1 LFHKGERE
9 EKMPLAATLVSSDKV
24 EIVTAPSA
32 GGLGHYSTIALA
44 EHVPLVTACA
54 LALPFLTE
62 CGG

>member
-1 LFHKGERE
+1 
-9 EKMPLAATLVSSDKV
+9 MPLAVTLVSSDKV
-24 EIVTAPSA
+24 AIVTAPSA
-32 GGLGHYSTIALA
+32 GGLGHYSTVALA

>member
-1 LFHKGERE
+1 VRE
-9 EKMPLAATLVSSDKV
+9 EKMPLAVTLVSSDKV
-24 EIVTAPSA
+24 EIVTGPSA
-32 GGLGHYSTIALA
+32 GGLGHYSTLVALA